1 MNLPAH
7 AEMYESK
14 SKAIVALY
22 EYKLGEL
29 SNFCTY
35 DPTRNTIFAHALES
49 SVPNPAVL
57 RESGLEVLWLPM
69 RGEITQIIEF
79 KEMTREKNELSRDEQ
94 QSPMVAERDKI
105 PEAGQERLLIDSS
118 GFSLDPNTL
127 LAHNEGVVRANLER
141 FDRHES
147 QLELE
152 AEFVNPYSRSS
163 SLQLNLASP
172 QREQELSI
180 FDDDFFLEVDPDV
193 ARGFLGSQ
201 YSEESQYSSISD
213 AHLLSENIL
222 GMDLPSELL
231 WSLDDEGQDAKP
243 VKTWVELARAYLAE
257 HPPQPIQG
265 FGNNRKSTDEDF
277 MWHDQFEASSGRSS
291 PIDPSTE
298 QAEGINSANKGH
310 CLKGRHSRRLG
321 LTSILADEV
330 SLKLPKRS
338 YLSGRKAG
346 PRSRRERPIV
356 ASEDMV
362 DLVAT
367 DATADETSMLD
378 TSEPL
383 EPLIVR
389 GCSAYEASSIP
400 FPTKEAMD
408 GSSRQSSISFTS
420 YIEAERARERLYQ
433 TYEFLPRLRAETKA
447 EDKKPVTEP
456 CERPGV
462 TLEEEKDG
470 TELTDTMDTVR
481 RQIDSQDAQELLGK
495 TEVESEYSGRQ
506 PDRLRSSVL
515 ALASMKS
522 SFRPT
527 EGKKYLAGNVMPQD
541 PESRVEDSG
550 SSAIALPVGFKFTE
564 HRKQLIVEGNP
575 KEIEMASELSGSSA
589 IPIPT
594 GFRFT
599 NHWRQLMR
607 SDDSESPAISCPSS
621 FNLSEPITGEEKS
634 QRDEE
639 IPIRQ
644 VIENAALTRSSCLQ
658 KTLDISVPI
667 SIEDL
672 AGRKENQPECEG
684 QVIVK
689 ETDYEKPPSE
699 QIQGDLPCTPRGRES
714 EFCQLATKVLDDLDS
729 FESVRLRLDE
739 CLSIIPRPNEDF
751 TGEKEKSPEPESRKS
766 KESVVCDGLASEEIR
781 RPVAFPFCRDWLQG
795 PNPFRKAQV
804 EGKAGC
810 EEPSSEMVGDPDVSP
825 FSKSLGQSRG
835 LSRKPQM
842 EDLSV
847 SVVGKAARQDY
858 PAKQGGRVGALVDI
872 FQARGIM
879 PSLRPALHR
888 KVSPTPLANKAGSH
902 STIPIARIVTPSG
915 NMYHPAGTV
924 CVLAGCP
931 LSRSAIKRVPTP
943 IVPFRPSSSLSSMD
957 TDVSEL
963 FGEKSESAEKHSVEC
978 VEGGPY
984 EEI

>member
-35 DPTRNTIFAHALES
+35 DPTRSTIFAHALES

-57 RESGLEVLWLPM
+57 REAGLEVLWLPM
-69 RGEITQIIEF
+69 QGEITQTIQFED
-79 KEMTREKNELSRDEQ
+79 MTRERNELSRDEQ
-94 QSPMVAERDKI
+94 QSPMVAERDKV
-105 PEAGQERLLIDSS
+105 PEAGQERLVIDNPV
-118 GFSLDPNTL
+118 FSLDPNAF
-127 LAHNEGVVRANLER
+127 LAHHEGMARANLDS
-141 FDRHES
+141 FHRHES
-147 QLELE
+147 QFELE
-152 AEFVNPYSRSS
+152 VDFTNLHSRSS
-163 SLQLNLASP
+163 SLQLSPASP
-172 QREQELSI
+172 QREQDLSI
-180 FDDDFFLEVDPDV
+180 FDDDFFLKVDPDF

-201 YSEESQYSSISD
+201 YCEESQYSSISD
-213 AHLLSENIL
+213 AHLLPEDNL
-222 GMDLPSELL
+222 GTDLPSEVL
-231 WSLDDEGQDAKP
+231 WSLDREGQDVMPVKTWAELARDYLAKHPAKNVQSSENEEGQDAKP

-277 MWHDQFEASSGRSS
+277 IWHDQFEASSGRSS
-291 PIDPSTE
+291 PISPSTE
-298 QAEGINSANKGH
+298 QAEGINSANKDH
-310 CLKGRHSRRLG
+310 SLKGRHSRRLG
-321 LTSILADEV
+321 LISILADKA
-330 SLKLPKRS
+330 SLKLPKRNYPS
-338 YLSGRKAG
+338 RRKER
-346 PRSRRERPIV
+346 PYSRRERPIA

-362 DLVAT
+362 NLKAM
-367 DATADETSMLD
+367 DATVEETSMLD
-378 TSEPL
+378 TSEL
-383 EPLIVR
+383 LGPLIVR
-389 GCSAYEASSIP
+389 ECSAYEVSSIP

-433 TYEFLPRLRAETKA
+433 TYDFLPRLRAETKV

-456 CERPGV
+456 CVRPSV
-462 TLEEEKDG
+462 TLEEEKG
-470 TELTDTMDTVR
+470 
-481 RQIDSQDAQELLGK
+481 
-495 TEVESEYSGRQ
+495 
-506 PDRLRSSVL
+506 
-515 ALASMKS
+515 
-522 SFRPT
+522 
-527 EGKKYLAGNVMPQD
+527 GNVMPQD

-564 HRKQLIVEGNP
+564 HRKQLIVKRIP
-575 KEIEMASELSGSSA
+575 KTTEMASELSGSSA

-599 NHWRQLMR
+599 NHRRQIMR
-607 SDDSESPAISCPSS
+607 SEDSESPVVSCPSS
-621 FNLSEPITGEEKS
+621 FSLSEPITGEEKS

-639 IPIRQ
+639 IPNRQ

-658 KTLDISVPI
+658 NPLDISVPI

-672 AGRKENQPECEG
+672 AGRIENHPECEG

-689 ETDYEKPPSE
+689 EMDCDKPPSE
-699 QIQGDLPCTPRGRES
+699 KIQGDMSCEPRGRES
-714 EFCQLATKVLDDLDS
+714 EFCKLATKMLEDLDS
-729 FESVRLRLDE
+729 FESVGLRLNE
-739 CLSIIPRPNEDF
+739 CLSIIPPPNEDF
-751 TGEKEKSPEPESRKS
+751 TGGKGNSPEPESRKS
-766 KESVVCDGLASEEIR
+766 KESVVCDGPASEETR

-795 PNPFRKAQV
+795 PSPSREPQI
-804 EGKAGC
+804 EGKVGC

-825 FSKSLGQSRG
+825 SRKSLRQPRS
-835 LSRKPQM
+835 LSWKAQM
-842 EDLSV
+842 EDLSIR
-847 SVVGKAARQDY
+847 VVGKVARQDS
-858 PAKQGGRVGALVDI
+858 PAKPGGRVGALVDI

-888 KVSPTPLANKAGSH
+888 KVSPTPFANKAGSR
-902 STIPIARIVTPSG
+902 SMTPTARIITPSG
-915 NMYHPAGTV
+915 NMYHQAGTV
-924 CVLAGCP
+924 CVPAGHP

-943 IVPFRPSSSLSSMD
+943 IIPFRPSSGPSSVD

-963 FGEKSESAEKHSVEC
+963 FGEKLERAEKHSVEC